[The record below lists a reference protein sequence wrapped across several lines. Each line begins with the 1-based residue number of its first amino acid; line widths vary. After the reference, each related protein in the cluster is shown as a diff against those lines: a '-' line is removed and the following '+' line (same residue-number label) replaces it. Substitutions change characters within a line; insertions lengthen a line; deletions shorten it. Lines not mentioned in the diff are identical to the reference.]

1 MADSPAS
8 QPPSAEH
15 LWQNHQPSADMSQP
29 ITWLET
35 FQVTR
40 STFKVHLWTANN
52 LSANIGKISSQP
64 ITFPETFATY

>member
-8 QPPSAEH
+8 QPPSGAH
-15 LWQNHQPSADMSQP
+15 LWHNQQPLADMSQP

-35 FQVTR
+35 FQATQ
-40 STFKVHLWTANN
+40 STFKVHLWTANK
-52 LSANIGKISSQP
+52 LSANIEKISSQP